1 MTSLLLDLRH
11 AARVLV
17 KNSTATLVAVF
28 TLALAIGA
36 TTAIFTVVYGVLL
49 RPLPYPASDRLMAVW
64 EVNHRGSYSALADPN
79 FNDFRD
85 RNRSFIAMAKF
96 RGGIRSVTAMGE
108 PTRTVMAMVS
118 RDFFKVIGTEPSIGR
133 TFSVDEAQVGGA
145 PVVVVSHGYWMR
157 SLGSSASLSTL
168 HLRIEG
174 RDYSVVGVM
183 PPGFQFPAKVDLW
196 TPAEVIPARTSR
208 TAHNW
213 QAIGRLRDDVTI
225 AQATSDVSAI
235 AKDII
240 RNSSEQGDYLLADA
254 TTVPLQSSLTRR
266 VGSTLYV
273 LLGAVFFLLLIACAN
288 VTNLLLAQA
297 AARRRELA
305 IRHALGAG
313 HFRLVRQFVTETV
326 MLLAISCLAALLIAR
341 LGTSALLSLAPQDL
355 PRLED
360 VSMNWAVLGF
370 AMALSA
376 LVAMGL
382 GILTATR
389 AARRDARETLVE
401 GSRGQAGN
409 ASSQRVG
416 RTIVAAQMALTVVLL
431 VGAALLG
438 RSLQQA
444 LSIDPGFRTEGIIA
458 MDLAMPSSG
467 DAPEKARLS
476 SFYADAFDRL
486 RAIPGVDAVAAV
498 SAVPL
503 DGGLPDGMFAVIS
516 AKDEPKTM
524 DDIKALFQQKEKL
537 GTADFCVASPAYF
550 RALGIPLVRGRLFD
564 DGDAANAPH
573 VAVISESLAR
583 TRWPNADPIGATVE
597 FGNMDGDL
605 RPLTIVG
612 IVGDTR
618 EYGVEQ
624 LPRPTLYVNLIQ
636 RPPYSATVV
645 MRSSADT
652 RGVTNAARAILREV
666 APDVPPRFR
675 TFEQIY
681 STSLGA
687 RRFNLTL
694 VAVFAATALVLAIVG
709 IYGVMTYNVTQRRR
723 ELGVRMA
730 LGAQRSQVLR
740 IILGEGMITTG
751 IGIVLGAA
759 AALALTR
766 TIQGLLFGVTPTD
779 PLTFVFV
786 VVLLAFVSTLASYL
800 PARRATAADPM
811 EALREE

>member
-1 MTSLLLDLRH
+1 MASLLLDLRH
-11 AARVLV
+11 ALRVLV
-17 KNSTATLVAVF
+17 KNATATTVAVF

-49 RPLPYPASDRLMAVW
+49 RPLPYPAPDRLMALW
-64 EVNHRGSYSALADPN
+64 EVNHRGRYSALADPN
-79 FNDFRD
+79 FTDFRD
-85 RNRSFIAMAKF
+85 RTRSFVAIAKF
-96 RGGIRSVTAMGE
+96 RGGMRSVSGTGD
-108 PTRTVMAMVS
+108 PTRTIMAMVS
-118 RDFFKVIGTEPSIGR
+118 RDFFKVLGTQPSIGR
-133 TFSVDEAQVGGA
+133 AFTSDETRIGGA
-145 PVVVVSHGYWMR
+145 PVVVVSHQYWMQ
-157 SLGSSASLSTL
+157 SLGSADNLSNV

-174 RDYSVVGVM
+174 RDYDVVGVM
-183 PPGFQFPAKVDLW
+183 PPGFQFPAKADLW
-196 TPAEVIPARTSR
+196 TPTEVSPERTSR

-213 QAIGRLRDDVTI
+213 QAIARLRDDVTV
-225 AQATSDVSAI
+225 AQATGDISAI

-254 TTVPLQSSLTRR
+254 AVVPLQSSLTRR

-297 AARRRELA
+297 AARQRELA

-313 HFRLVRQFVTETV
+313 HRRLVRQFVTEAV
-326 MLLAISCLAALLIAR
+326 VLLAISCLGGLLIAR
-341 LGTSALLSLAPQDL
+341 LGTSVLLSRAPADL

-360 VSMNWAVLGF
+360 VSMNWAVLAFSMG
-370 AMALSA
+370 LSA
-376 LVAMGL
+376 LVAIALGL
-382 GILTATR
+382 FTATR
-389 AARRDARETLVE
+389 AARRDPRETLVD
-401 GSRGQAGN
+401 GARGQAGG

-416 RTIVAAQMALTVVLL
+416 RAIVAAQMTLTVVLL

-438 RSLQQA
+438 RSLQHA
-444 LSIDPGFRTEGIIA
+444 LAVDPGFRTEGIIA
-458 MDLAMPSSG
+458 MDLAMPSSDG
-467 DAPEKARLS
+467 APDNARLS
-476 SFYADAFDRL
+476 SFYADVFDKL
-486 RAIPGVDAVAAV
+486 RAIPGVDEVAAAN
-498 SAVPL
+498 AVPL
-503 DGGLPDGMFAVIS
+503 DGGLADGLFAVIS
-516 AKDEPKTM
+516 AKDDPRTM
-524 DDIKALFQQKEKL
+524 EDIKVLFQQKEKL

-564 DGDAANAPH
+564 DRDAPNAPH

-597 FGNMDGDL
+597 FGNMDGDP

-624 LPRPTLYVNLIQ
+624 PPRPTLYVNLMQ

-645 MRSSADT
+645 MRSSAEA
-652 RGVTNAARAILREV
+652 GAVTSAARRILRAV

-681 STSLGA
+681 SASLGA

-694 VAVFAATALVLAIVG
+694 VAVFAGTALVLAIAG

-723 ELGVRMA
+723 EIGVRVA
-730 LGAQRSQVLR
+730 LGAQPGQVLR
-740 IILGEGMITTG
+740 VILAEGVATAG
-751 IGIVLGAA
+751 IGITFGII

-766 TIQGLLFGVTPTD
+766 TIQSLLFGVTPTD
-779 PLTFVFV
+779 PLTFALV
-786 VVLLAFVSTLASYL
+786 VMILAAVATLASYL
-800 PARRATAADPM
+800 PARRATRADPM
-811 EALREE
+811 DALRQE